1 MNIKEDSTILKSTK
15 IYTKSHIPYRYTL
28 RYLPDQLPSTPYA
41 AHREN
46 MALVNDVWE
55 PTVRYWA
62 SLKTTLEEAEKEYNK
77 KIESE
82 GPHGNA

>member
-1 MNIKEDSTILKSTK
+1 MNIKEDPTIIKSTK
-15 IYTKSHIPYRYTL
+15 IYVKSHIPYRYVL
-28 RYLPDQLPSTPYA
+28 RYMPKEFPSFPYA

-46 MALVNDVWE
+46 MVEVNGVWE

-62 SLKTTLEEAEKEYNK
+62 SLKTTLADAEKEYNK
-77 KIESE
+77 KIETE